1 MVGKEIAKVLQEMKD
16 YDFKNNRRELKAL
29 MGSDTGKRETENT
42 QNLK

>member
-16 YDFKNNRRELKAL
+16 YDFKNNRQELRAL
-29 MGSDTGKRETENT
+29 MESDIGKIEIENT